1 VSNRVDN
8 TVSLID
14 MQTFEKKY
22 DIKVSGGPDCMEL
35 SADRRTLWVTQRW
48 TKQVGVI
55 DVKARKHVTS
65 IAVGRSPHGL
75 FIADSAPWK

>member
-1 VSNRVDN
+1 
-8 TVSLID
+8 
-14 MQTFEKKY
+14 
-22 DIKVSGGPDCMEL
+22 MEL

-55 DVKARKHVTS
+55 DVEARKLVTS
-65 IAVGRSPHGL
+65 IPVGRSPHGL